1 MDIFIARQ
9 AVYDKN
15 EKTVAYELLY
25 RSSLENKFDSSVNPE
40 DATYKVIQNISSFG
54 LEKLTNNKRAFVNFP
69 EEVINSNMATL
80 LPKQRTVI
88 EVLETVKPTK
98 EILDNLLFLKR
109 KGYCIALDDVNDI
122 DKVEKF
128 IGIVDIVKVDFMFS
142 SKEKRIEIVNFI
154 KDNNL
159 KSGNIKLL
167 AEKIETKE
175 EFEEAINLGFHY
187 FQGYY
192 FSAPS
197 VILGEDIAIK
207 NTTIFNVLVEL
218 LKKNFDINRI
228 EGILMSDVA
237 LSYRFLRFIN
247 SAYFSFVQEI
257 SSIRQGIMLIGIEE
271 LRKWLSITSV
281 VEMRLSKNEEY
292 ANNTVIRAKFCELI
306 MEKINYEEKASAFMV
321 GLFSDLHLMMKSDLY
336 SVVSELPVNSVIKE
350 ALLGKENILSNI
362 LKVAL
367 AYEEIN
373 TETMYKLCSKIKINT
388 GNLRDLY
395 LNAIEWSEKI
405 NTY

>member
-1 MDIFIARQ
+1 
-9 AVYDKN
+9 
-15 EKTVAYELLY
+15 
-25 RSSLENKFDSSVNPE
+25 
-40 DATYKVIQNISSFG
+40 
-54 LEKLTNNKRAFVNFP
+54 
-69 EEVINSNMATL
+69 
-80 LPKQRTVI
+80 
-88 EVLETVKPTK
+88 
-98 EILDNLLFLKR
+98 
-109 KGYCIALDDVNDI
+109 
-122 DKVEKF
+122 
-128 IGIVDIVKVDFMFS
+128 
-142 SKEKRIEIVNFI
+142 
-154 KDNNL
+154 
-159 KSGNIKLL
+159 
-167 AEKIETKE
+167 
-175 EFEEAINLGFHY
+175 
-187 FQGYY
+187 
-192 FSAPS
+192 
-197 VILGEDIAIK
+197 
-207 NTTIFNVLVEL
+207 
-218 LKKNFDINRI
+218 
-228 EGILMSDVA
+228 MSDVA

>member
-154 KDNNL
+154 KDNNS

>member
-154 KDNNL
+154 KDNNS

-218 LKKNFDINRI
+218 LKK
-228 EGILMSDVA
+228 
-237 LSYRFLRFIN
+237 
-247 SAYFSFVQEI
+247 I
-257 SSIRQGIMLIGIEE
+257 SI
-271 LRKWLSITSV
+271 
-281 VEMRLSKNEEY
+281 
-292 ANNTVIRAKFCELI
+292 
-306 MEKINYEEKASAFMV
+306 
-321 GLFSDLHLMMKSDLY
+321 
-336 SVVSELPVNSVIKE
+336 
-350 ALLGKENILSNI
+350 
-362 LKVAL
+362 
-367 AYEEIN
+367 
-373 TETMYKLCSKIKINT
+373 
-388 GNLRDLY
+388 
-395 LNAIEWSEKI
+395 
-405 NTY
+405 